1 MRKEQKAQLI
11 DSLYEQVSSYPHLYI
26 ADIGGLDSVQTSK
39 LRRLA
44 FRREVKL
51 VVVKNTLLIKALEKT
66 GIDYSELFPVIK
78 GETAIMLSNSN
89 NAPAKLIKEF
99 RATAA
104 KPLLKGAYVEE
115 SFYVGDENVLTLL
128 NEINKGDRTDAI
140 KEIIRKHIA
149 HNREHPP
156 AVVSVELLHNI
167 LVDFRTK
174 MGTERQPA
182 PARRIN
188 TGSCVTAITMGW

>member
-1 MRKEQKAQLI
+1 MRKELKAQLI

-51 VVVKNTLLIKALEKT
+51 VVVKNTLLIKALERT
-66 GIDYSELFPVIK
+66 GIDYSELYPVIK

-99 RATAA
+99 RATAP
-104 KPLLKGAYVEE
+104 KPILKGAYVEE
-115 SFYVGDENVLTLL
+115 AFYVGDENLETLVNIKSK
-128 NEINKGDRTDAI
+128 NELIADVVALLQSPI
-140 KEIIRKHIA
+140 K
-149 HNREHPP
+149 N
-156 AVVSVELLHNI
+156 VVSALQS
-167 LVDFRTK
+167 
-174 MGTERQPA
+174 GG
-182 PARRIN
+182 N
-188 TGSCVTAITMGW
+188 TLSGVLKTLSEKPE

>member
-51 VVVKNTLLIKALEKT
+51 VVVKNTLLIKALERT
-66 GIDYSELFPVIK
+66 GIDYSELYPVIK

-99 RATAA
+99 RASAA
-104 KPLLKGAYVEE
+104 KPILKGAYVEE
-115 SFYVGDENVLTLL
+115 SFYVGDENLETLVNIKSK
-128 NEINKGDRTDAI
+128 NELIADIVALLQSPI
-140 KEIIRKHIA
+140 K
-149 HNREHPP
+149 N
-156 AVVSVELLHNI
+156 VVSALQS
-167 LVDFRTK
+167 
-174 MGTERQPA
+174 GG
-182 PARRIN
+182 N
-188 TGSCVTAITMGW
+188 TLSGVIKTLSEKPE